1 MLRFG
6 NLKKV
11 ELRTIWPNEAY
22 DFTPWL
28 VQSLDHLGNALG
40 KELEFSESEASF
52 GAFSVDI
59 LARDL
64 STGYSVVI
72 ENQFGN
78 TDHDHLGKLLTYA
91 SGFDAGIVIWISESL
106 REEHRQALEWLN
118 QRTDSDTQFFGVI
131 IEILQIDDSQPAF
144 NFKPVVFPNEW
155 RKNQKTK
162 TDKGLSSRAEAYKEY
177 FQQLIDILR
186 EKYRFT
192 GARVGQPQNWYSFSC
207 GLSGFSGIT
216 YGTSFA
222 LGSRVRAE
230 LYIDQGDAEENRQLF
245 EYLMFSKEQIEHEF
259 GEPFG
264 WESLEEK
271 RACRIAVYR
280 PGSIENSEEVLEEI
294 RSWAIDRLLKL
305 KEVFEPYLRHYGGE
319 RKTRVISP

>member
-1 MLRFG
+1 MKRFG
-6 NLKKV
+6 NLTKV
-11 ELRTIWPNEAY
+11 ELRSIWPNEAH

-28 VQSLDHLGNALG
+28 AKNLDSLGDSLG

-52 GAFSVDI
+52 GDFSVDI

-64 STGYSVVI
+64 SSGHSVVI

-91 SGFDAGIVIWISESL
+91 SGFDAGIIIWIAESL

-118 QRTDSDTQFFGVI
+118 QRTNSDTQFFGVI

-155 RKNQKTK
+155 RKSQRSKK
-162 TDKGLSSRAEAYKEY
+162 DKALSPRAEAYRDY
-177 FQQLIDILR
+177 FQKLIDTLR
-186 EKYRFT
+186 EKHRFT

-207 GLSGFSGIT
+207 RLSGFSGIT

-222 LGSRVRAE
+222 LGARVRAE
-230 LYIDQGDAEENRQLF
+230 IYIDQGDAEENSRLF
-245 EYLMFSKEQIEHEF
+245 EYLMSAKEQIEQGF
-259 GEPFG
+259 GEPFE
-264 WESLEEK
+264 WEALDEK

-280 PGSIENSEEVLEEI
+280 PGSIEVSEGMLDEI
-294 RSWAIDRLLKL
+294 RDWAIDRLLKI
-305 KEVFEPYLRHYGGE
+305 KKVFEPYLRSYGRTQEPDGAS
-319 RKTRVISP
+319 V

>member
-1 MLRFG
+1 MIKFG

-11 ELRTIWPNEAY
+11 ELRSIWPNEAY

-28 VQSLDHLGNALG
+28 AKNLDSLGGAIG
-40 KELEFSESEASF
+40 KELEFSESEASA
-52 GAFSVDI
+52 GDFSVDI

-64 STGYSVVI
+64 GTGHPVVI

-91 SGFDAGIVIWISESL
+91 SGFDAGIVIWIAESL

-118 QRTDSDTQFFGVI
+118 QRTNLDTQFFGVI
-131 IEILQIDDSQPAF
+131 IEILQIDDSQPVY

-155 RKNQKTK
+155 RKSQKSK
-162 TDKGLSSRAEAYKEY
+162 TEKALSSRAEAYQGY
-177 FQQLIDILR
+177 FQKLIDILR
-186 EKYRFT
+186 EKYSFT
-192 GARVGQPQNWYSFSC
+192 GARVGQPQNWYSFASR
-207 GLSGFSGIT
+207 LSGLSGIT

-230 LYIDQGDAEENRQLF
+230 LYIDQGDAEENRHLF
-245 EYLMFSKEQIEHEF
+245 EYLMSDKEQIEQGF
-259 GEPFG
+259 GEPFE
-264 WESLEEK
+264 WEPLDEK

-280 PGSIENSEEVLEEI
+280 PGSIENSEEVLDEI
-294 RSWAIDRLLKL
+294 RNWAIDRLLKL
-305 KEVFEPYLRHYGGE
+305 KKVFEPHLRRYGRE
-319 RKTRVISP
+319 RKRGVNGA